1 MPHLSAA
8 VLSQAIENE
17 IHARELYRTL
27 SEKISIEDGKQRM
40 VKLSDEEEQHRRILN
55 ERYKV
60 LFKKDYEPAP
70 GGPTGPDFQLL
81 QASTYAYTDLFEVI
95 RLAIGAEAEAAAFY
109 MQLRA
114 SASDPA
120 ETRMLRY
127 LIRFEKAHQRKLERE
142 LHRLARK
149 YA

>member
-1 MPHLSAA
+1 MSHLSAV

-27 SEKISIEDGKQRM
+27 SEKISIEDGRERM
-40 VKLSDEEEQHRRILN
+40 ARLSEEEEQHRRILSD
-55 ERYKV
+55 RYRA
-60 LFKKDYEPAP
+60 LYQKDYQPAP
-70 GGPTGPDFQLL
+70 GGPTGPDFKLL
-81 QASTYAYTDLFEVI
+81 QASTYEYTDLFEVI

-120 ETRMLRY
+120 ETRMLKY
-127 LIRFEKAHQRKLERE
+127 LIRFEKAHRKKLERE